1 MHSSIAGVGGCA
13 GAAFILTYAY
23 MTYEKVG
30 KTMLKYLELL
40 AKRRQ
45 TRNELNSLSDRE
57 LADIGISRY
66 DIEQIVADT
75 VIH

>member
-1 MHSSIAGVGGCA
+1 MK
-13 GAAFILTYAY
+13 YA
-23 MTYEKVG
+23 KVG
-30 KTMLKYLELL
+30 KTMFKYLELL

-45 TRNELNSLSDRE
+45 TRRELYSLSDRE

-75 VIH
+75 VVY